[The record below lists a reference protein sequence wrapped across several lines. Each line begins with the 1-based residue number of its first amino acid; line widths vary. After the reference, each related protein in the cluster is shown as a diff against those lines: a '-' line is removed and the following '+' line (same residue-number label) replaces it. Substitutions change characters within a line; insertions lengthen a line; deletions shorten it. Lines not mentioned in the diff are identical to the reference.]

1 MNLLMDL
8 YIQKDETKLKRFIP
22 IGVTYTKYTN
32 ILKQQRGCLTIFS
45 WWGKYSINLDI
56 YFKLKNKY
64 GN

>member
-32 ILKQQRGCLTIFS
+32 ILKQQRGCLTIHS
-45 WWGKYSINLDI
+45 WWGKYGICLDI
-56 YFKLKNKY
+56 YFKLKSNN